1 MSGNYRGREPST
13 GLFRR
18 KQRATTAEPPT
29 RSATSHDNAVSR
41 VVESPDRQRTKAR
54 YETAAKELEDAV
66 KGLENIW
73 GSFEFPELR
82 GELEGFD
89 KSQFQEKINK
99 ALETREHRAKDRR
112 AWGKCRHVLQSA
124 FVGFSP
130 FAKTFLTIA
139 KDGQSVIPLLVLRFL
154 IFIDSNFESIWI
166 ALWRT
171 TCVDYG

>member
-1 MSGNYRGREPST
+1 MSGNYSSREPST

-29 RSATSHDNAVSR
+29 GSATTRSHDNAVSGF
-41 VVESPDRQRTKAR
+41 VESPDRQRTKAR

-66 KGLENIW
+66 KGRENIW

-99 ALETREHRAKDRR
+99 ALETREHKAKDRR

-139 KDGQSVIPLLVLRFL
+139 KEGQSVLR
-154 IFIDSNFESIWI
+154 
-166 ALWRT
+166 
-171 TCVDYG
+171 Y